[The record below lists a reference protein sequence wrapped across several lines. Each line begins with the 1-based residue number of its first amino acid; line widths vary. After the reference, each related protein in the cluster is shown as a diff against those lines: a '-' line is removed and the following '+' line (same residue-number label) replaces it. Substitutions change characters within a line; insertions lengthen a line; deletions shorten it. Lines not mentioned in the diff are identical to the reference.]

1 MRESFDGKIA
11 IITGGASGIGAA
23 LGRALARHGA
33 EVILADRQELLAA
46 SVARDI
52 GPHARGVAL
61 DVRDLAATRA
71 LVDET
76 VTRHGAIDL
85 FFANAGIGVGGEAH
99 RFSEKDWDDVLDVNV
114 RGVTNG
120 VVAVYPQMV
129 RQGRGHIVATASM
142 AGLVPGA
149 GEASYVA
156 AKHAVVGLTK
166 ALRVEAKRHGVRV
179 SALCPGAI
187 RTPILTGGVYGRI
200 DFGLSPAQMEGLW
213 ERVRPMD
220 VDAFAEA
227 SLKDVLRNVPFI
239 IHPKWW
245 RLLWY
250 VDRISPRASLAIW
263 RRLFDEVRGEVLK
276 NEAKRGR
283 EAS

>member
-1 MRESFDGKIA
+1 MRESFEGKVA

-23 LGRALARHGA
+23 LGRGLARQGA
-33 EVILADRQELLAA
+33 HVVLADRQEALVA
-46 SVARDI
+46 SVAHAI
-52 GPHARGVAL
+52 GSGARGVML
-61 DVRDLAATRA
+61 DVRDLEATRVVVA
-71 LVDET
+71 DTLA
-76 VTRHGAIDL
+76 RHGRIDL

-99 RFSEKDWDDVLDVNV
+99 RFEARDWDDVLDVNV

-129 RQGRGHIVATASM
+129 RQGHGHIVTTASM

-179 SALCPGAI
+179 SALCPGAV

-200 DFGLSPAQMEGLW
+200 DFGLSPTQIEALW
-213 ERVRPMD
+213 ARVRPMD
-220 VDAFAEA
+220 VDAFADA
-227 SLKDVLRNVPFI
+227 SLKDVLRNVPII

-250 VDRISPRASLAIW
+250 VERVSPRASLAIW
-263 RRLFDEVRGEVLK
+263 RRLFEEVQGEV
-276 NEAKRGR
+276 ERAGSR
-283 EAS
+283 A